1 MSTRR
6 WRKSSYCQ
14 EGEAC
19 VHISTTP
26 TAIHLTDRDT
36 PPRPVLTLSPAAF
49 TTLLDLLKSPSGH

>member
-19 VHISTTP
+19 VHISPTP
-26 TAIHLTDRDT
+26 TVVHIADAD
-36 PPRPVLTLSPAAF
+36 PPRAVLTVSVEAFGALLGLVRSP
-49 TTLLDLLKSPSGH
+49 DGR

>member
-19 VHISTTP
+19 VHISATS
-26 TAIHLTDRDT
+26 TAIRLADAD
-36 PPRPVLTLSPAAF
+36 PPRAVVTVRAEAF
-49 TTLLDLLKSPSGH
+49 NALIDLLKSPAGH